1 MPRKELMG
9 AAGPSGG
16 GGDSMGRLSA
26 VQPPHQGGRKI
37 ALIAWKSQAT
47 ANLCSCTGMYV
58 HNVWTAPNTEIKE
71 RFLSNNSVCS
81 SDYYL
86 GINQFAA
93 AVDSH
98 FRESLRQLNRRSVL
112 KVKGPSSH

>member
-1 MPRKELMG
+1 MG
-9 AAGPSGG
+9 AAGPSAGWGG
-16 GGDSMGRLSA
+16 PLWGDYQPCSPPGGE
-26 VQPPHQGGRKI
+26 KI